1 MACVPTRTHHAAA
14 THRSASSL
22 AALDAFGKAVATVAR
37 MDTRHICFALGLIVL
52 MLLCGYV
59 RDLGKKAGVSPSTV
73 AMLERLA
80 LLA

>member
-1 MACVPTRTHHAAA
+1 ML
-14 THRSASSL
+14 SAKSL
-22 AALDAFGKAVATVAR
+22 AALDALGKATATVAR
-37 MDTRHICFALGLIVL
+37 MDARHIYFALGVIAL

-73 AMLERLA
+73 ALFERLA

>member
-1 MACVPTRTHHAAA
+1 M
-14 THRSASSL
+14 
-22 AALDAFGKAVATVAR
+22 DAQ
-37 MDTRHICFALGLIVL
+37 HIIFALGLIAL

-73 AMLERLA
+73 ALLEKLA